1 ARGEGRLMLKA
12 IADFFERQL
21 GGSGAGAREQHTIEL
36 ATAALLA
43 EMARIDGEI
52 EPAEREAALKAVRV
66 KLGLSTAE
74 ADQLLDLAEQEAR
87 QATDYFQFTSLINRH
102 FDAGQKMRVIELM
115 WRVALADGD
124 IDAHERH
131 LIRRIAALIHVPHP
145 DFVHAQRRARES
157 LGHTAPD

>member
-1 ARGEGRLMLKA
+1 MLKA

-21 GGSGAGAREQHTIEL
+21 GGSGADTREQHTIEL

-52 EPAEREAALKAVRV
+52 EPAEREAALKAVRE

-74 ADQLLDLAEQEAR
+74 ADQLFDLAEQEAR

-131 LIRRIAALIHVPHP
+131 LIRRIADLIHVPHA

-157 LGHTAPD
+157 LGDTAHD